1 MSGLLEVNPDNAG
14 AALEDTVRALFHL
27 QSQALKAAQAQA
39 MKAASPAS
47 PRSKSKMAEMSK
59 KQMISMGKS
68 FSAKPVNERVQAL
81 HGVIRAALLAN
92 FPYET

>member
-39 MKAASPAS
+39 DADINA
-47 PRSKSKMAEMSK
+47 
-59 KQMISMGKS
+59 
-68 FSAKPVNERVQAL
+68 VLV
-81 HGVIRAALLAN
+81 
-92 FPYET
+92 